1 LVYCLVFGESMLNDA
16 TSIVLFRT
24 FDSMVGEEFT
34 NTRAGLAVAQFVVV
48 CIGSIVVGIIISLL
62 SALVFK
68 RIAHIN
74 EYPVLEMAMCF
85 LFAYMSYLAAE
96 LVYMSGIIA
105 IFIAGV
111 IMKHYSW
118 YSMSEDAR
126 HGSDHIF
133 HVLSFAAENFVFL
146 YLGINLSGYSPDFQ
160 WDAGFIFF
168 GLISVLIARAL
179 HIFTLTFL
187 CNLGRK
193 VKITFKMQIMLWF
206 AGLRGAIAVALAEN
220 IRTEHRS
227 VIVSS
232 TITIVFITTIL
243 LGFSTAPILK
253 RLDLYEPEHLETV
266 PEEEQEPT
274 ASNGGGGEVQLEEMN
289 DANVENPEA
298 DLHSPRRKQKAR
310 FHSWFARM
318 DERYFKPWFGGKA
331 ADDTHQGINM
341 SHH

>member
-1 LVYCLVFGESMLNDA
+1 
-16 TSIVLFRT
+16 
-24 FDSMVGEEFT
+24 MVGEEFT
-34 NTRAGLAVAQFVVV
+34 NERAGLAVAQFIVV
-48 CIGSIVVGIIISLL
+48 CLGSIVVGIIISLL
-62 SALVFK
+62 AALVFK
-68 RIAHIN
+68 RIEHIN
-74 EYPVLEMAMCF
+74 EYPVLEMTMCF

-111 IMKHYSW
+111 MMKHYCW

-179 HIFTLTFL
+179 HIFTLTFI

-253 RLDLYEPEHLETV
+253 KLDLYEPEHLETV
-266 PEEEQEPT
+266 PEEDEP
-274 ASNGGGGEVQLEEMN
+274 APSNGGGEVQLEEMS
-289 DANVENPEA
+289 DANPENPEA
-298 DLHSPRRKQKAR
+298 DLQPTRRRRKDR
-310 FHSWFARM
+310 FHNWFARM
-318 DERYFKPWFGGKA
+318 DEKYLKPWFGGKLA
-331 ADDTHQGINM
+331 SDTQHQGINM